1 MLGAFKCAAVQHQI
15 AANFPQTPVV
25 MLFTA
30 EAMRDLRANP
40 AWAAGGAIR
49 MGEAMAR
56 RAA

>member
-1 MLGAFKCAAVQHQI
+1 
-15 AANFPQTPVV
+15 

-30 EAMRDLRANP
+30 ETMLELRANL
-40 AWAAGGAIR
+40 AWAPGAAIR